1 MNGVL
6 HVRWTLPS
14 TKCDAIEGER
24 KATMMNGAE
33 MEKYKVLF
41 SVAGDVD
48 NKMDTAATDD
58 MKYTY
63 RLRCKVGSAYSPYS
77 SEVGENPKG

>member
-1 MNGVL
+1 M
-6 HVRWTLPS
+6 PA

-24 KATMMNGAE
+24 KANMSDGTE

-48 NKMDTAATDD
+48 NKMDTAATEN

-63 RLRCKVGSAYSPYS
+63 RLRCKVGSTYSAYSA
-77 SEVGENPKG
+77 EVGENPKG